1 MERSLLLN
9 YFIGC
14 TMWIWGHGSGN
25 LFWHANVENFKLNV
39 SYLQQQILIWR
50 SCSVACTHWWWN
62 TARFLVSYLLLY
74 RALLLND
81 QYLILMLK
89 LDGKPIYYTARGFW
103 IYLTEYICLHYNA
116 CKSFFFFITVRILSS
131 KLHGDWTWLHPCPV
145 PPPALY
151 ICIYS
156 TR

>member
-9 YFIGC
+9 YFMGC

-25 LFWHANVENFKLNV
+25 LFWHANVENFKLYV

-62 TARFLVSYLLLY
+62 TARFLVSFLLLY

-116 CKSFFFFITVRILSS
+116 CKSYFFYHVLC
-131 KLHGDWTWLHPCPV
+131 L
-145 PPPALY
+145 A
-151 ICIYS
+151 
-156 TR
+156 TRCAY